1 MCWQNMFF
9 ENTDYSYDKHDE
21 ASVSSQ
27 LLYTDFMK
35 SETSEL
41 FSGSYQRW
49 RELKTRTPVTPHDII
64 MCTLTSVEI
73 SSD

>member
-9 ENTDYSYDKHDE
+9 ENTDYSYDKRDE

-35 SETSEL
+35 SETVSCFLDLIRDGE
-41 FSGSYQRW
+41 S
-49 RELKTRTPVTPHDII
+49 
-64 MCTLTSVEI
+64 
-73 SSD
+73 

>member
-35 SETSEL
+35 SETVSCFLDLERVKNKN
-41 FSGSYQRW
+41 SCHS
-49 RELKTRTPVTPHDII
+49 TRYNNVYINF
-64 MCTLTSVEI
+64 C
-73 SSD
+73 